1 MVHLSNWLHVTL
13 IQNQGL
19 HFQTQDLSFSKLGY
33 SFSALDY
40 EENAMYIYLPFKKSK

>member
-1 MVHLSNWLHVTL
+1 MVHLSNWLDVTL
-13 IQNQGL
+13 IQNHGL

-33 SFSALDY
+33 SFSALDC